1 MKSEVYIKSLRE
13 LNAFLKEHPEQKII
27 YRDININKEILRAK
41 YELIQNE
48 VNETLIQKKEENRY
62 VQNRQIHDD
71 FILASSTPFV

>member
-48 VNETLIQKKEENRY
+48 VNETLIQKKGGK
-62 VQNRQIHDD
+62 
-71 FILASSTPFV
+71 

>member
-62 VQNRQIHDD
+62 VQNR
-71 FILASSTPFV
+71 